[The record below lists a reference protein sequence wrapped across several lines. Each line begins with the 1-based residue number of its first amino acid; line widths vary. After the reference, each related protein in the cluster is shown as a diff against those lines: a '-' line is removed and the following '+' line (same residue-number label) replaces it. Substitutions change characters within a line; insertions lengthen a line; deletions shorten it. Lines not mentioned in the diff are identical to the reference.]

1 MSSDGKFFIL
11 VVIAAVI
18 VLGGIIAFGGK
29 NKSPTS
35 SETKIDTQT
44 GQKLGPDS
52 ASVKII
58 EFGDFQ
64 CPACAL
70 AAPELRRAEEKN
82 RNQVQVIYR
91 HFPLPSHNNAVISA
105 ISSEAAGEQNK
116 FWEMY
121 DLLYSRQQ
129 EWSAANNPEDI
140 FVGYADSIGLDENR
154 FRNDLKSDRLKSRIE
169 SDKTYAN
176 SLGVNQTPTFYIND
190 KQVIGVQP
198 ADAWQKLIE
207 EAKK

>member
-1 MSSDGKFFIL
+1 MSSDGKFFIF
-11 VVIAAVI
+11 VVIAAVA

-29 NKSPTS
+29 NKTGNLST
-35 SETKIDTQT
+35 TKVDTQT

-52 ASVKII
+52 APVKIV
-58 EFGDFQ
+58 EVGDFQ

-70 AAPELRRAEEKN
+70 AATELRQAEEKN

-91 HFPLPSHNNAVISA
+91 HFPLPSHSNAVISA
-105 ISSEAAGEQNK
+105 LAAEAAGEQNK

-121 DLLYSRQQ
+121 DLLYARQQ
-129 EWSAANNPEDI
+129 EWSSSSNPENI
-140 FVGYADSIGLDENR
+140 FVGYADSVGLDENR
-154 FRNDLKSDRLKSRIE
+154 FLNDLKSDRLKARVE
-169 SDKTYAN
+169 SDKAYAN

-190 KQVIGVQP
+190 KQIIGVQS
-198 ADAWQKLIE
+198 AEAWQKLIE